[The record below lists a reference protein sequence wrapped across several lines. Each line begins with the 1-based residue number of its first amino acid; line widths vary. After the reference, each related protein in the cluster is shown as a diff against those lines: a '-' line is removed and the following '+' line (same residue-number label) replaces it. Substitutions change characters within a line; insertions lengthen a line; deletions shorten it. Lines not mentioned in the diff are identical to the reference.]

1 MEEIAQGVSTER
13 SEPGQNPED
22 LQTLE
27 VEEEEL
33 ATEIEKDQLLG
44 QDETQENVLL
54 TENKE
59 TECFRKEG
67 QANCVICHI
76 RV

>member
-1 MEEIAQGVSTER
+1 MEAIAQGESTER
-13 SEPGQNPED
+13 REPGRNPED
-22 LQTLE
+22 LQTLD
-27 VEEEEL
+27 VEEEL

-44 QDETQENVLL
+44 QEETQENMLL
-54 TENKE
+54 TEDKE